1 MTPEEFKNKAQ
12 ELYNKHRGFA
22 GEEGH
27 MDVDALLTECLI
39 SLGYKEGTD
48 ILWSMQDFWYA

>member
-1 MTPEEFKNKAQ
+1 MTPKEFKNRAQ
-12 ELYNKHRGFA
+12 ELYDKHKGFA

-27 MDVDALLTECLI
+27 IDVDALLTECLI

>member
-12 ELYNKHRGFA
+12 ELYDKHKGFA

-48 ILWSMQDFWYA
+48 ILWSMQNFWYA

>member
-12 ELYNKHRGFA
+12 ELYNRRKGYA
-22 GEEGH
+22 GEDGH

>member
-1 MTPEEFKNKAQ
+1 MTPKEFAEKAK
-12 ELYNKHRGFA
+12 EIYNKHKGYA

-27 MDVDALLTECLI
+27 IDVDALLTECLI

-48 ILWSMQDFWYA
+48 ILWSMRCFWWS

>member
-12 ELYNKHRGFA
+12 ELYNKHEGYA

-27 MDVDALLTECLI
+27 LDVDALLTECLI

-48 ILWSMQDFWYA
+48 ILWSMQDFWYV

>member
-12 ELYNKHRGFA
+12 ELYNQCQGYA

-27 MDVDALLTECLI
+27 IYVDALLTECLI

-48 ILWSMQDFWYA
+48 ILWSMRNFWYS

>member
-12 ELYNKHRGFA
+12 ELYNKHKGYA
-22 GEEGH
+22 GEDGH

>member
-12 ELYNKHRGFA
+12 ELYNKHKGYA
-22 GEEGH
+22 GEDGH

-48 ILWSMQDFWYA
+48 ILWSMQNFWYA

>member
-12 ELYNKHRGFA
+12 ELYDKHKGFA
-22 GEEGH
+22 GEDGH

-48 ILWSMQDFWYA
+48 ILWSMKDFWYA

>member
-12 ELYNKHRGFA
+12 ELYDKHKGFA

-48 ILWSMQDFWYA
+48 ILWSMQYFWYA

>member
-1 MTPEEFKNKAQ
+1 
-12 ELYNKHRGFA
+12 
-22 GEEGH
+22 

>member
-12 ELYNKHRGFA
+12 ELYDKHKGFA

-27 MDVDALLTECLI
+27 IEVDGLLTECLI

-48 ILWSMQDFWYA
+48 ILWSMQNFWYA

>member
-12 ELYNKHRGFA
+12 ELYDKHKGFA
-22 GEEGH
+22 GEDGH
-27 MDVDALLTECLI
+27 IDVDALLTECLI

>member
-12 ELYNKHRGFA
+12 ELYNKHEGYA
-22 GEEGH
+22 GEDGH

-48 ILWSMQDFWYA
+48 ILWSMRCFWYS

>member
-1 MTPEEFKNKAQ
+1 MTPEECKNKAQ
-12 ELYNKHRGFA
+12 ELYDKHKGFA
-22 GEEGH
+22 GEDGH
-27 MDVDALLTECLI
+27 IDVDALLTECLI

>member
-12 ELYNKHRGFA
+12 ELYDKHKGFA

-27 MDVDALLTECLI
+27 MNVDALLTECLI

>member
-1 MTPEEFKNKAQ
+1 MTPAEFKAKAQ
-12 ELYNKHRGFA
+12 ELYDKHKGFA

-27 MDVDALLTECLI
+27 MYVDDLLTECLN

-48 ILWSMQDFWYA
+48 ILWSMSGFWYL

>member
-12 ELYNKHRGFA
+12 EIYDKHKGFA

-48 ILWSMQDFWYA
+48 ILWSMQNFWYA

>member
-27 MDVDALLTECLI
+27 MDVDALLTDCLI

>member
-12 ELYNKHRGFA
+12 ELYDKHKGFA
-22 GEEGH
+22 GEDGH
-27 MDVDALLTECLI
+27 IDVDALLTECLI

-48 ILWSMQDFWYA
+48 ILWSMRSFWYS

>member
-12 ELYNKHRGFA
+12 ELYNEHEGYAGDGGHR
-22 GEEGH
+22 
-27 MDVDALLTECLI
+27 DVDALLTECLI

-48 ILWSMQDFWYA
+48 ILWSMRDFWYS

>member
-12 ELYNKHRGFA
+12 ELYDKHKGFA

-48 ILWSMQDFWYA
+48 ILWSMQVFWYA

>member
-48 ILWSMQDFWYA
+48 ILWSMQDFWYV

>member
-12 ELYNKHRGFA
+12 ELYDKHKGYA

-27 MDVDALLTECLI
+27 IDVDALLTECLI
-39 SLGYKEGTD
+39 SLGYKEGID
-48 ILWSMQDFWYA
+48 ILWSMRCFWYS

>member
-1 MTPEEFKNKAQ
+1 MTPGEFKNKAQ
-12 ELYNKHRGFA
+12 ELYDKHKGFA
-22 GEEGH
+22 GEDGH